1 MSESHSPTNNETKL
15 GLDRDRAN
23 PDNNSCTNFQMLA
36 GNSRA
41 ASQVAATIRRLLATA
56 APKIGDTKV
65 QMSLLEPGKYINYQR
80 IEDNLAIVRKR
91 RVKSPSAPVITA
103 LT

>member
-1 MSESHSPTNNETKL
+1 
-15 GLDRDRAN
+15 
-23 PDNNSCTNFQMLA
+23 MLA
-36 GNSRA
+36 ANQRA
-41 ASQVAATIRRLLATA
+41 ASHVAATIRRLLATA

-91 RVKSPSAPVITA
+91 YVPGRNFPRHGHQR
-103 LT
+103 